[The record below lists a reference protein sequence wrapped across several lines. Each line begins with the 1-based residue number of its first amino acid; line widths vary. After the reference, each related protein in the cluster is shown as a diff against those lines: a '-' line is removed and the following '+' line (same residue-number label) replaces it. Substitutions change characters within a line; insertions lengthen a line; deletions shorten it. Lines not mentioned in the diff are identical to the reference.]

1 VSVRWLALVLA
12 LLAAVV
18 ASAMAVVESK
28 HRSRSLFVEL
38 QELERERDALNVE
51 WGRLRLEQGTWATHG
66 RVERL
71 ARERLDM
78 REPPPGEVVVL
89 RLPPRGGEAER

>member
-1 VSVRWLALVLA
+1 MSARWLGLA
-12 LLAAVV
+12 LLLMAGVV

-28 HRSRSLFVEL
+28 HRSRSLFVTL
-38 QELERERDALNVE
+38 QQLERERDALNVE
-51 WGRLRLEQGTWATHG
+51 WGRLRLEQGTWATHS

-71 ARERLDM
+71 AREALDL

-89 RLPPRGGEAER
+89 RLPPDALEAER